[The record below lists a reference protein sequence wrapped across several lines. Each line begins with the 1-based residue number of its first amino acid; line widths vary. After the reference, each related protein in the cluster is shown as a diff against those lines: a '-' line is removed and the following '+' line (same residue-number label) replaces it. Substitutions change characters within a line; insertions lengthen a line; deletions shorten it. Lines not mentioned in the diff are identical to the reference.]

1 MKKNI
6 CKITKK
12 KTKQI
17 IDFGKMP
24 IANGFLKRKD
34 FQKEFFFNLSVSFS
48 EEMSLLQLDD
58 HPRPKMMFNNNYPF
72 FTSSSK
78 FMKHHFMEYANWAKK
93 KFLKKNKTKIIEIG
107 SNDGTF
113 LENFN
118 NSKFDH
124 LGFEP
129 SKNVSDLAKK
139 RGLNSL
145 HEFFSR
151 KNLSKAEKFIGK
163 TDIIFGANV
172 ICHIPDLIEFI
183 KTADLLLN
191 SDGKI
196 IFEEPYLGAM
206 YKKTSYDQIYDE
218 HIFIF
223 SVSSIKKIFDKY
235 DFEII
240 DAISQS
246 THGGSMRYVL
256 QRKRSSNLNKKIKSI
271 IEREKRENI
280 DTIKGALNFKKNCE
294 ISKEKLLDKLVKIK
308 KQKKIIC
315 GYGATSKSTTILNYC
330 NIGTDIIDCI
340 FDTTPDKIGKFSPG
354 KHIPILDHKFF
365 SKKFYDYSFLFAWN
379 HKKEIEKKEKKYL
392 KNGGKWVTH
401 I

>member
-17 IDFGKMP
+17 INFGKMP
-24 IANGFLKRKD
+24 IANGFIKRKD
-34 FQKEFFFNLSVSFS
+34 FKKEFFFDLSVSFS
-48 EEMSLLQLDD
+48 EEMSLLQLND
-58 HPRPKMMFNNNYPF
+58 HPKPKMMFNNKYPF

-78 FMKHHFMEYANWAKK
+78 FMKNHFMEYANWAKK
-93 KFLKKNKTKIIEIG
+93 RFLNKNKSKIIEIG

-113 LENFN
+113 LESFK

-139 RGLNSL
+139 RGINSINK
-145 HEFFSR
+145 FFSR

-172 ICHIPDLIEFI
+172 VCHIPNLVEFI

-196 IFEEPYLGAM
+196 IFEEPYLGSM

-223 SVSSIKKIFDKY
+223 SVSSIKKIFDMY

-240 DAISQS
+240 DAISQF

-280 DTIKGALNFKKNCE
+280 DTLKGALNFKKDCE
-294 ISKEKLLDKLVKIK
+294 LSKERLLDNLLKIK
-308 KQKKIIC
+308 KKGNRIC

-330 NIGTDIIDCI
+330 NIGPEIIDCI
-340 FDTTPDKIGKFSPG
+340 FDTTPEKIGKYSPG
-354 KHIPILDHKFF
+354 KHIPIINHRYF
-365 SKKFYDYSFLFAWN
+365 SKNFYDYSFLFAWN

-392 KNGGKWVTH
+392 KLGGKWITH

>member
-24 IANGFLKRKD
+24 IANGFLKKKD
-34 FQKEFFFNLSVSFS
+34 FQNEFNFNLSVSFS

-58 HPRPKMMFNNNYPF
+58 HPKPKMMFNNKYPF

-78 FMKHHFMEYANWAKK
+78 FMKHHFKEYANWAKK
-93 KFLKKNKTKIIEIG
+93 KFLTKNKSKIIEIG

-113 LENFN
+113 LENFK

-129 SKNVSDLAKK
+129 SKNVSDLARK
-139 RGLNSL
+139 RGINSL

-151 KNLSKAEKFIGK
+151 KNLSKAQKFLGK

-183 KTADLLLN
+183 KTADLLLS

-196 IFEEPYLGAM
+196 IFEEPYLGSM

-223 SVSSIKKIFDKY
+223 SVSSIKKIFESY

-271 IEREKRENI
+271 IESEKRENI
-280 DTIKGALNFKKNCE
+280 DNIKGALNFKKNCE
-294 ISKEKLLDKLVKIK
+294 ISKEKLLEKLTKIK

-330 NIGTDIIDCI
+330 DIGTDIIDCI

-365 SKKFYDYSFLFAWN
+365 SKKFYHYSFLFAWN

-392 KNGGKWVTH
+392 KNGGKWITH